1 MLWKGKKCMYCRNCG
16 SKLKENAKFCGE
28 CGWKI
33 EEEEKSEVVSDIEQ
47 PQNKKRWYLFIG
59 ALVFIFILV
68 ITGFYYEN
76 KKDSY

>member
-1 MLWKGKKCMYCRNCG
+1 MYCRNCG

-47 PQNKKRWYLFIG
+47 PQNKKDGIYS
-59 ALVFIFILV
+59 LVH
-68 ITGFYYEN
+68 
-76 KKDSY
+76 